1 MPARRCS
8 RRRRVVIVRAR
19 SIAASRGC
27 GANARRLAA
36 LAAVSILS
44 GFAAPSAAAQVS
56 GSVDIESDYR
66 LRGYSLSAGR
76 PAATAQIGY
85 DDESGL
91 YLDLSAT
98 GVLGRDDPLF
108 LGVQGNIGYA
118 RRVSRRLSIDGG
130 VVRSQYRAPDRG
142 NRSRDYTEFYFGLA
156 ADPLSARIYYS
167 PDYYRYGVTTLYGE
181 VEATV
186 APAKDWRINGHL
198 GSLVYLT
205 IPAQYFPG
213 RAARYDWRIGVA
225 RRLGNFDLHAALSG
239 GGPNKEYYA
248 GEPRSGTAL
257 TAGASWSF

>member
-1 MPARRCS
+1 
-8 RRRRVVIVRAR
+8 
-19 SIAASRGC
+19 
-27 GANARRLAA
+27 
-36 LAAVSILS
+36 LAAVSILP
-44 GFAAPSAAAQVS
+44 GFAAPPASAQVS

-85 DDESGL
+85 DDDSGL
-91 YLDLSAT
+91 YLSLSAT

-118 RRVSRRLSIDGG
+118 RRVSRKLSIDGG
-130 VVRSQYRAPDRG
+130 VVRSQYRAPDRR
-142 NRSRDYTEFYFGLA
+142 NRSRDYTEFYLGLA
-156 ADPLSARIYYS
+156 ADPFSVRVYYS
-167 PDYYRYGVTTLYGE
+167 PDYYRSGMSILYGE

-186 APAKDWRINGHL
+186 TPAKDWRINGHL

-205 IPAQYFPG
+205 TPAQYFPG

-225 RRLGNFDLHAALSG
+225 RRLGNFDLHAAFSG
-239 GGPNKEYYA
+239 GGPGKEYYL
-248 GEPRSGTAL
+248 GELHSKAAL